1 MALIKDIVRPL
12 VPASMRR
19 KVREMKTKR
28 DIQMWRALDL
38 YWDLAGLRVRVSS
51 KSDWTV
57 FNEIFVDGSYDRAI
71 AQVLGNAPTNQLLN
85 VLDLGANVGFFAMR
99 FAQIVFQSD
108 YPDRPFFIHCV
119 EGSPGVYAELCV
131 RVASNPRL
139 KGHIETLNGLVGVRS
154 GSTKIYESRFGSGN
168 STVPQHW
175 STPVDVSY
183 IDLETVLPDDEPI
196 ALLKCDIEG
205 SEQTF
210 QDQYHNLLQRVQT
223 AVVEL
228 HHNYINPDKF
238 YEGMAAL
245 NFAHHEV
252 LWKNEMER
260 EPDPLVLFTR

>member
-1 MALIKDIVRPL
+1 MALIKSIVRPV
-12 VPASMRR
+12 VPESMRR
-19 KVREMKTKR
+19 KVREMRTKQ

-38 YWDLAGLRVRVSS
+38 YRDLAGLRVRVSS

-71 AQVLGNAPTNQLLN
+71 ADVLKHASTNRMLH

-99 FAQIVFQSD
+99 FSQMVFQSD

-119 EGSPGVYAELCV
+119 EGSPGVYAELCA

-139 KGHIETLNGLVGVRS
+139 KGHIEALNGLVGMRS
-154 GSTKIYESRFGSGN
+154 GSAKIYESRFGSGN
-168 STVPQHW
+168 STIPQHW

-183 IDLETVLPDDEPI
+183 IDLDTLIPGDEPI

-210 QDQYHNLLQRVQT
+210 QDQYPELLQRVQF

-228 HHNYINPDKF
+228 HHNYINLAKF
-238 YEGMAAL
+238 REGMTAL
-245 NFAHHEV
+245 NFTQYEV
-252 LWKNEMER
+252 LWENEMEQK
-260 EPDPLVLFTR
+260 PDPLVLFSR